1 MKKLLNVTFAFL
13 LVSIVKSY
21 GQLGSH
27 PAFGV
32 KVGGNR
38 MFTNIK
44 VRPNNLVSRLS
55 GIQPSEGFQVGTW
68 ATFPINK
75 WLFIETDLDF
85 QQRQN
90 QYGDPTDKTKVV
102 AVNTFNYL
110 GLSGRIGGTYKNI
123 YLTVGPRAVVLLSKK
138 VLGGEGTQAA
148 EWGADVRLGYQY
160 KRFRLEAFYQQSF
173 SHYHQIVFLDP
184 VEKKNLFMAKTAGI
198 TLGFRLFGKGK

>member
-1 MKKLLNVTFAFL
+1 MRKLLNITLAFL
-13 LVSIVKSY
+13 LVFAVKSH
-21 GQLGSH
+21 GQIGTH

-38 MFTNIK
+38 MFTDIK
-44 VRPNNLVSRLS
+44 NKPSNFRLV

-110 GLSGRIGGTYKNI
+110 GLSGRVGGTYKNI
-123 YLTVGPRAVVLLSKK
+123 YITVGPRAAVLLSKK
-138 VLGGEGTQAA
+138 VIGGDGTQVS

-160 KRFRLEAFYQQSF
+160 KRFRLEAFYQQGF
-173 SHYHQIVFLDP
+173 SPYHQISFSDP
-184 VEKKNLFMAKTAGI
+184 VDGKHLFMGKTAGI
-198 TLGFRLFGKGK
+198 TLGFKLFGKSK

>member
-1 MKKLLNVTFAFL
+1 MKKSLNVTFAFL
-13 LVSIVKSY
+13 LVFIVKSY

-38 MFTNIK
+38 MFTDVKNK
-44 VRPNNLVSRLS
+44 PSNFQLRGV
-55 GIQPSEGFQVGTW
+55 QPSEGFQVGTW

-110 GLSGRIGGTYKNI
+110 GLSGRLGGTYKNI

-160 KRFRLEAFYQQSF
+160 KRFRLEAFYQQSL
-173 SHYHQIVFLDP
+173 SPYHQIAFSDP
-184 VEKKNLFMAKTAGI
+184 IEIKHLFMAKTAGI